1 MAVARLGVAP
11 LLAVRNRARK
21 HARSILLGAAQPCD
35 AAPVNHMAAWQGPY
49 ARVACAIE
57 QKRAFASR
65 TDWRGIRKWSDSVL
79 VSCEHTF

>member
-21 HARSILLGAAQPCD
+21 DACSILLGSTQPCN
-35 AAPVNHMAAWQGPY
+35 AAPVDHMAAWQGPY
-49 ARVACAIE
+49 ARVACAVE
-57 QKRAFASR
+57 QKRTFASR
-65 TDWRGIRKWSDSVL
+65 ADRRGIWKWRDGVL